1 MDMSLD
7 DIIKSKKITQA
18 PSKKFGIKKPVALP
32 LRKTL
37 NKPVFKEARRITDAR
52 LKIIQKNR
60 AKIRDARD
68 KLAEITRNNGDVRQK
83 LMQRQELTTYK
94 YSKMGSGSVSS
105 GGGGGGGSGGRR
117 TVGVSKV
124 IPAGGLKTKSS
135 NYKTSSL
142 PSITNRR
149 HENHF
154 DIPRG
159 YVDYDNM
166 EKMEEEEYA
175 AASRL
180 SRTVQNDMA
189 YELAPPAPRRLNS
202 WGSTSN
208 EHFDPFD
215 VYEVPYSTRHE
226 RRMSP
231 DLPAPPA
238 KGILRSSSIR
248 ERSPDS
254 YSRRYLPEQTSHL
267 SYEMRSRLER
277 APDPHASMGIFSNP
291 LKPSS
296 SSSISSSM
304 GGGGGGSGMFTSSTG
319 YRIVVSNLHTSVNQ
333 SDIKELFEDIGELYD
348 SRIVRPG
355 VAEVIYKSL
364 ADAEKAVDTYHNRQL
379 DGQPMK
385 CLLVNPR
392 ASNKPTAP
400 AIRSSSL
407 HSSNK
412 TPLEIDIDA
421 LHKVLFRRH

>member
-18 PSKKFGIKKPVALP
+18 PSKKFGGIKKPTAPP

-68 KLAEITRNNGDVRQK
+68 KLAEITRSNGDVRKK
-83 LMQRQELTTYK
+83 LMQRQELTSYK
-94 YSKMGSGSVSS
+94 YNKMGSGSMSGSS
-105 GGGGGGGSGGRR
+105 GPGGRR
-117 TVGVSKV
+117 ALGVSKV

-135 NYKTSSL
+135 NYKTSSAL
-142 PSITNRR
+142 PAVGSSRR
-149 HENHF
+149 RENHF

-180 SRTVQNDMA
+180 SRTVQNDIA

-231 DLPAPPA
+231 DLPAPPS
-238 KGILRSSSIR
+238 KGILRSSSLR
-248 ERSPDS
+248 DRSPDA

-296 SSSISSSM
+296 SSSMSSGSMMPTSSS
-304 GGGGGGSGMFTSSTG
+304 G
-319 YRIVVSNLHTSVNQ
+319 YRIVVSNLHTSVTQ
-333 SDIKELFEDIGELYD
+333 SDIKELFEDIGELID

-364 ADAEKAVDTYHNRQL
+364 VDAEKAVDTYHNRQL

>member
-7 DIIKSKKITQA
+7 DIIRSKKISVA
-18 PSKKFGIKKPVALP
+18 PTKRFPVRKPP

-37 NKPVFKEARRITDAR
+37 NRPAFKEAARITDAR
-52 LKIIQKNR
+52 VKIIQKNR

-68 KLAEITRNNGDVRQK
+68 KLAEITRNNGDVRKKLSQK
-83 LMQRQELTTYK
+83 QELIGAKPYKSSSFK
-94 YSKMGSGSVSS
+94 YSRLGD
-105 GGGGGGGSGGRR
+105 GGRI
-117 TVGVSKV
+117 GNKIS
-124 IPAGGLKTKSS
+124 IDGGGLKTRNSGYKSLS
-135 NYKTSSL
+135 TSSL
-142 PSITNRR
+142 RR
-149 HENHF
+149 NDILE
-154 DIPRG
+154 IPRG

-175 AASRL
+175 AATRL
-180 SRTVQNDMA
+180 SRTVRNDMV
-189 YELAPPAPRRLNS
+189 YDMAPPAPRRMDS
-202 WGSTSN
+202 WGSSSN
-208 EHFDPFD
+208 NDHFDPFD
-215 VYEVPYSTRHE
+215 VYEVPHNSRHE

-231 DLPAPPA
+231 DLPPPPA
-238 KGILRSSSIR
+238 KGILRSTMR
-248 ERSPDS
+248 DRSPDPFQ
-254 YSRRYLPEQTSHL
+254 RRYANEHSSHL

-291 LKPSS
+291 LNPPSPPNSASFGGGKSS
-296 SSSISSSM
+296 SS
-304 GGGGGGSGMFTSSTG
+304 G
-319 YRIVVSNLHTSVNQ
+319 YRIVVSNLHPSVTQ

-355 VAEVIYKSL
+355 VAEIIYKSL
-364 ADAEKAVDTYHNRQL
+364 ANAEKAVDTYHNRQL

-400 AIRSSSL
+400 AIRTSSS

>member
-7 DIIKSKKITQA
+7 DIIKSKKIAVA
-18 PSKKFGIKKPVALP
+18 PSKRLAVKKPP

-37 NKPVFKEARRITDAR
+37 NRPAFKEAARITDAR
-52 LKIIQKNR
+52 MKIIQKNR

-68 KLAEITRNNGDVRQK
+68 KLVEITRNNGDVRKKLSQK
-83 LMQRQELTTYK
+83 QDLIVSKPPYKASSFK
-94 YSKMGSGSVSS
+94 YSRL
-105 GGGGGGGSGGRR
+105 GGGDVGGRI
-117 TVGVSKV
+117 GGKLAAD
-124 IPAGGLKTKSS
+124 AGGLKTR
-135 NYKTSSL
+135 NAGYKTSLSTASL
-142 PSITNRR
+142 RR
-149 HENHF
+149 NEVLE
-154 DIPRG
+154 IPRG

-175 AASRL
+175 AATRL
-180 SRTVQNDMA
+180 SRTVRNDMV
-189 YELAPPAPRRLNS
+189 YDLGSSSSRRLDS
-202 WGSTSN
+202 WGTVHN
-208 EHFDPFD
+208 DHYDPFD
-215 VYEVPYSTRHE
+215 VYEVPHNARHE
-226 RRMSP
+226 RRLSP
-231 DLPAPPA
+231 ELPPPPA
-238 KGILRSSSIR
+238 KGILRSSSLR
-248 ERSPDS
+248 DRSPDP
-254 YSRRYLPEQTSHL
+254 YQRRYPSEHSSHL

-291 LKPSS
+291 LTPPSPPNGSS
-296 SSSISSSM
+296 SSYGGLSKSLSSS
-304 GGGGGGSGMFTSSTG
+304 SASSSG
-319 YRIVVSNLHTSVNQ
+319 YRIVVSNLHPSVTQ

-355 VAEVIYKSL
+355 VAEIIYKSL
-364 ADAEKAVDTYHNRQL
+364 AHAEKAVDTYHNRQL

-400 AIRSSSL
+400 AIRTSSS

>member
-18 PSKKFGIKKPVALP
+18 PSKKFGIKKPATQP
-32 LRKTL
+32 LRRTA
-37 NKPVFKEARRITDAR
+37 NNPVFKEARRITDAR
-52 LKIIQKNR
+52 VKIIQKNR

-68 KLAEITRNNGDVRQK
+68 KLAEITRNNGDVRKK
-83 LMQRQELTTYK
+83 LMQKQEYTTYK
-94 YSKMGSGSVSS
+94 YSKVGGGSSASS
-105 GGGGGGGSGGRR
+105 GGGYVGRR
-117 TVGVSKV
+117 TVGVSNKV

-142 PSITNRR
+142 PVVATRR
-149 HENHF
+149 RENHF
-154 DIPRG
+154 EIPRG

-175 AASRL
+175 AASHL
-180 SRTVQNDMA
+180 SRTVENDIA

-202 WGSTSN
+202 WGSASN

-231 DLPAPPA
+231 DLPSPPP
-238 KGILRSSSIR
+238 KGILRSTSLR

-254 YSRRYLPEQTSHL
+254 YSRRYQPEQQTSQL

-291 LKPSS
+291 IKPSS
-296 SSSISSSM
+296 SSSSSLSM
-304 GGGGGGSGMFTSSTG
+304 GGGSSSMFTSSTG
-319 YRIVVSNLHTSVNQ
+319 YRIVVSNLHTSVTQ

-355 VAEVIYKSL
+355 VAEVIYKTL
-364 ADAEKAVDTYHNRQL
+364 DDAEKAVDTYHNRQL

-392 ASNKPTAP
+392 ASNNPTAP
-400 AIRSSSL
+400 AMRSSST

>member
-7 DIIKSKKITQA
+7 DIIKSKKIAVA
-18 PSKKFGIKKPVALP
+18 PSKRLAVKKPP

-37 NKPVFKEARRITDAR
+37 NRPAFKEAARITDAR
-52 LKIIQKNR
+52 MKIIQKNR

-68 KLAEITRNNGDVRQK
+68 KLVEITRNNGDVRKKLSQK
-83 LMQRQELTTYK
+83 QDLISSKPPYKASSFK
-94 YSKMGSGSVSS
+94 YSRL
-105 GGGGGGGSGGRR
+105 GGDVGGRI
-117 TVGVSKV
+117 GGKL
-124 IPAGGLKTKSS
+124 AADGGGLKTRNSGYKSS
-135 NYKTSSL
+135 LSTASL
-142 PSITNRR
+142 RR
-149 HENHF
+149 NEVLE
-154 DIPRG
+154 IPRG

-175 AASRL
+175 AATRL
-180 SRTVQNDMA
+180 SRTVRNDMV
-189 YELAPPAPRRLNS
+189 YDMGSSSSRRLDS
-202 WGSTSN
+202 WGTVHN
-208 EHFDPFD
+208 DHFDPFD
-215 VYEVPYSTRHE
+215 VYEVPHNARHE
-226 RRMSP
+226 RRLSP
-231 DLPAPPA
+231 ELPPPPA
-238 KGILRSSSIR
+238 KGILRSSLR
-248 ERSPDS
+248 DRSPDP
-254 YSRRYLPEQTSHL
+254 YQRRYPSEHSSHL

-291 LKPSS
+291 LTPPSPPNGSSSFGGSKSS
-296 SSSISSSM
+296 SS
-304 GGGGGGSGMFTSSTG
+304 G
-319 YRIVVSNLHTSVNQ
+319 YRIVVSNLHPSVTQ

-355 VAEVIYKSL
+355 VAEIIYKSL
-364 ADAEKAVDTYHNRQL
+364 AHAEKAVDTYHNRQL

-400 AIRSSSL
+400 AIRTSSS

>member
-7 DIIKSKKITQA
+7 DIIKSKRGA
-18 PSKKFGIKKPVALP
+18 PSKKFGIKNTATQP
-32 LRKTL
+32 LRKTF
-37 NKPVFKEARRITDAR
+37 NKPVFKETRRITDAR
-52 LKIIQKNR
+52 VKIIQKNR

-68 KLAEITRNNGDVRQK
+68 KLVEITRNNGDVRKK
-83 LMQRQELTTYK
+83 LMQKQELSTYK
-94 YSKMGSGSVSS
+94 YSGS
-105 GGGGGGGSGGRR
+105 GGSGRR
-117 TVGVSKV
+117 AVVGVSKI

-135 NYKTSSL
+135 NYSTSSMPL
-142 PSITNRR
+142 VSSRR
-149 HENHF
+149 RDDRF

-166 EKMEEEEYA
+166 EKMEQEEYA

-180 SRTVQNDMA
+180 SRTVQNDIA
-189 YELAPPAPRRLNS
+189 YEIAPPAPRRLNS
-202 WGSTSN
+202 WGSSSG

-231 DLPAPPA
+231 DLPLPSS
-238 KGILRSSSIR
+238 KGVIR
-248 ERSPDS
+248 TTSMRDHSPDT
-254 YSRRYLPEQTSHL
+254 YPSRRYLSEQTSQL

-296 SSSISSSM
+296 SSSSSSM
-304 GGGGGGSGMFTSSTG
+304 GGGGSSIPTSSSV
-319 YRIVVSNLHTSVNQ
+319 YRIVVSNLHTSVTQ

-364 ADAEKAVDTYHNRQL
+364 NDAEKAVDTYHNRQL

-400 AIRSSSL
+400 AMRSSSL